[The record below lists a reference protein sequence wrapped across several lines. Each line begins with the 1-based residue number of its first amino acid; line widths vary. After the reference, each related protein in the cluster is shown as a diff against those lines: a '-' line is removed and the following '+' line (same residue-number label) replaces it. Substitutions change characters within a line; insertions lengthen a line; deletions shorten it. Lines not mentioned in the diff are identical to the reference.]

1 VGHCSRTCGTRAI
14 CIECAA
20 GAPRAAR
27 RRPEHL
33 KSLVFFVRCFQKQVP
48 GAPRLTSSWD
58 APAKGTANAGRSLS
72 LLTTGSTGSP
82 TFLLPR
88 KGKRPLLCAPPLID
102 VAGVRQVGKVGGVLK
117 PPPMGNAS
125 ASPTRSTRNMA
136 GGNRPAIA
144 GVALPDL
151 QSRRGEGQWFGSL
164 VFNLGM
170 RGAPI
175 GTERS

>member
-1 VGHCSRTCGTRAI
+1 MGHCSRTGGTRAGY
-14 CIECAA
+14 IECAA
-20 GAPRAAR
+20 GAPRAAW
-27 RRPEHL
+27 RRPEHS
-33 KSLVFFVRCFQKQVP
+33 KSLVLFVWCIQKEVP
-48 GAPRLTSSWD
+48 GAPRLTSSWE

-102 VAGVRQVGKVGGVLK
+102 VAGVRHMGKVGGVLK

-164 VFNLGM
+164 DSMFGLG
-170 RGAPI
+170 GAFWN
-175 GTERS
+175 

>member
-1 VGHCSRTCGTRAI
+1 MLLGHRVRRG
-14 CIECAA
+14 
-20 GAPRAAR
+20 GGPRN
-27 RRPEHL
+27 L
-33 KSLVFFVRCFQKQVP
+33 KSLVFCVWCFQKQVP

-88 KGKRPLLCAPPLID
+88 KGKRPLLCVPPLID